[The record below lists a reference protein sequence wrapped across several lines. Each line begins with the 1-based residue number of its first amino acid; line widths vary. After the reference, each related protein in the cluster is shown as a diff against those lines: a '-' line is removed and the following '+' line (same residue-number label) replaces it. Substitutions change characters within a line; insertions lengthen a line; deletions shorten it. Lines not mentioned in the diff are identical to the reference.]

1 MPARSP
7 VYLDH
12 HATTPVDPRV
22 LEAMLPYLSEEF
34 GNAASR
40 SHAYGWR
47 AEAAVAR
54 ARGDVAAALGA
65 RESEIV
71 FTSGATE
78 ANNLALLG
86 AFRRRCQRGRD
97 GMVTLATEHP
107 AVLDPLAALGREG
120 ARVEVVEVERD
131 GRVNLERLRSVVDE
145 RTAVVSV
152 MAANNEIGVLQPLDA
167 IGQIARQSGAWFHT
181 DAAQAGGRLAL
192 RTDEQAIDLL
202 SLSGHKLYGPKGV
215 GVLFVRGSRPRVQLE
230 PLMYGGGH
238 ERGLRSGT
246 LPVAL
251 IVGFAAALRLA
262 LEEREEEWSRL
273 AALRDGLWQRLEQ
286 GLDGLHWN
294 GAREPRLPGNLNVSI
309 DGVDIDRLLLSLP
322 ELAVSTGSACSSAKP
337 EPSHV
342 LLALGL
348 SEPLARSSLRF
359 GLGRS
364 TTAQDADFAAERV
377 IEAVRAQRAG

>member
-1 MPARSP
+1 MPVRSP

-22 LEAMLPYLSEEF
+22 LEAMLPYLSDEF

-47 AEAAVAR
+47 AEAAVER

-65 RESEIV
+65 RDSEIV

-86 AFRRRCQRGRD
+86 AFRRRHGRGRD

-107 AVLDPLAALGREG
+107 AVLDPLAALEREG
-120 ARVEVVEVERD
+120 ARVEVVPVERD
-131 GRVNLERLRSVVDE
+131 GRVDLERLRCAVDE

-167 IGQIARQSGAWFHT
+167 IGQIARQAGAWFHT

-215 GVLFVRGSRPRVQLE
+215 GVLFVRGRRPRVQLE

-262 LEEREEEWSRL
+262 LEEREAEWRRL
-273 AALRDGLWQRLEQ
+273 TALRDGLWQRLD
-286 GLDGLHWN
+286 GSLDGLHWN
-294 GAREPRLPGNLNVSI
+294 GAREQRLPGNLNVSI
-309 DGVDIDRLLLSLP
+309 DGVDIDRLLLALP

-348 SEPLARSSLRF
+348 SEVLARSSLRF

-364 TTAQDADFAAERV
+364 TTAEDADFAAGRV